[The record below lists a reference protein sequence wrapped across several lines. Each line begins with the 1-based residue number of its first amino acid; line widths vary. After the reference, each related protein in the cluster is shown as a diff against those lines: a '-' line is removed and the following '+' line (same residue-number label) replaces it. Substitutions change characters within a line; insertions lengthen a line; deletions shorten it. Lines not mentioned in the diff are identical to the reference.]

1 MNNIV
6 KKQINPT
13 GIQCYIYIT
22 RRKNIINLLF
32 TLGKYTFNKK
42 RTLYTIVPFVFF
54 GFRCFCFYFQGPPAI
69 DLILSFASLSCLFKS
84 STSLRKCSTVPW

>member
-22 RRKNIINLLF
+22 KRKNIINLLF
-32 TLGKYTFNKK
+32 TLGKYTFNEKN
-42 RTLYTIVPFVFF
+42 TNLLYCILLHH
-54 GFRCFCFYFQGPPAI
+54 
-69 DLILSFASLSCLFKS
+69 LIIF
-84 STSLRKCSTVPW
+84 